1 MARVYIGLGS
11 NLGDRALQI
20 QKAVELIGVMPST
33 KILRMSSIYE
43 TSPVGIP
50 DQPRFL
56 NAVIELSTPMVP
68 RELLAEVK
76 KIEKDLGRSELTR
89 WGPRTIDL
97 DILLCNDDVIVSDEL
112 TIPHPRMTERK
123 FVLVPLAELDPAV
136 VHPVEQKTVET
147 ILARCLSTEEVVLYA
162 PAPSLS

>member
-1 MARVYIGLGS
+1 MARVFIGMGS
-11 NLGDRALQI
+11 NLGDRALQL
-20 QKAVELIGVMPST
+20 QKALELIGVMPST

-56 NAVIELSTPMVP
+56 NAVIELSTSMVP
-68 RELLAEVK
+68 VDLLKEMEKIEREL
-76 KIEKDLGRSELTR
+76 GRMEITR

-97 DILLCNDDVIVSDEL
+97 DILLCDDDVIVSDEL

-136 VHPVEQKTVET
+136 VHPVEHKTVET
-147 ILARCLSTEEVVLYA
+147 ILARCSSTEDVVWYA
-162 PAPSLS
+162 PAHSL